1 MKNIILMLTS
11 CLATLS
17 AFSQTDYKIENI
29 TIKPIEHATFEIN
42 WKGKT
47 FLFDPSVPAEK
58 LRDIPPPQLIFITD
72 IHGDHLN
79 LTTLKGLNL
88 DKATIVASQAVADS
102 LPAELLNKTHVLNNG
117 QSIKLA
123 DINIEAI
130 PMYNLPESDSAYHV
144 KGRGNGYVLTLDNR
158 RIYISGDT
166 EDTPEMRD
174 LENIWMAFI
183 CMNQPYTMSVEQA
196 AEAVLDFRPKIVFPY
211 HYRGQD
217 GKSDVN
223 QFKQLVNQTD
233 STITVYT
240 HDWYNGQ

>member
-1 MKNIILMLTS
+1 MKKLIVMLS
-11 CLATLS
+11 LCLASVS
-17 AFSQTDYKIENI
+17 ASSQTTHKIENV
-29 TIKPIEHATFEIN
+29 TIRPIEHATFEIN
-42 WKGKT
+42 WKDKT
-47 FLFDPSVPAEK
+47 FLFDPSVSAEK
-58 LRDIPPPQLIFITD
+58 LRDLPPPKLIFITD

-79 LTTLKGLNL
+79 LTTLKSL
-88 DKATIVASQAVADS
+88 DLRKATIVAPQAVADS

-166 EDTPEMRD
+166 ADTPEMRALKD
-174 LENIWMAFI
+174 IWMAFI
-183 CMNQPYTMSVEQA
+183 CMNQPYTMTVEQA
-196 AEAVLDFRPKIVFPY
+196 ADAVLEFKPKIIFPY
-211 HYRGQD
+211 HYRGQN
-217 GKSDVN
+217 GKSDIN
-223 QFKQLVNQTD
+223 QFKQLVNQAD
-233 STITVYT
+233 DAITVYT